1 MRFLN
6 TDPTYRSAS
15 ESEVTI
21 VTVYRM
27 AYDINSITIFVNYTF
42 RNILHWVQSAFVSR
56 NRSGKAKV
64 VICSV

>member
-42 RNILHWVQSAFVSR
+42 RNILH
-56 NRSGKAKV
+56 
-64 VICSV
+64 